1 MIRNNYLKS
10 NKKVGFTLLEL
21 IVVMA
26 VSVMIIG
33 VIYTFFIV
41 NQKSLSRAEINS
53 TLQGEAATIQK
64 EVDVIG
70 AQGKSITSMVD
81 ATTNSTV
88 TPGSITY
95 ASVDTAVE
103 NGSIKGYSVKSIT
116 TQIYS
121 GESGSTVTPYLSGY
135 YTLYLVDVGR
145 SEKKLYLKNDLDPG
159 TGKLLS
165 SNVVSMS
172 ITPLNYQTVATK
184 TAETFNKAPGLQIN
198 ITLHMKKGFSDI
210 TYPVTTIVNFR
221 NKDLINS

>member
-1 MIRNNYLKS
+1 MNKNNYSKS
-10 NKKVGFTLLEL
+10 NKKEGFTLLEL

-26 VSVMIIG
+26 ISVIIIG

-64 EVDVIG
+64 EITVIG
-70 AQGKSITSMVD
+70 TQGKGISSMID
-81 ATTNSTV
+81 ALTGSTV
-88 TPGSITY
+88 TPGGTTY
-95 ASVDTAVE
+95 ASVGTTIE
-103 NGSIKGYSVKSIT
+103 NGSLKGYSVNSIT

-121 GESGSTVTPYLSGY
+121 DELTGTTTPYLSGY

-145 SEKKLYLKNDLDPG
+145 SEKKLYLKNDSDPG

-221 NKDLINS
+221 NSNL

>member
-1 MIRNNYLKS
+1 MNKNNYSKTNS
-10 NKKVGFTLLEL
+10 KKGFTLLEL

-70 AQGKSITSMVD
+70 AQGKSITSMID
-81 ATTNSTV
+81 ATTDSTV
-88 TPGSITY
+88 TPGSVTY

-103 NGSIKGYSVKSIT
+103 NGSLKGYKINSLT

-121 GESGSTVTPYLSGY
+121 GESASTTTPYLSGY
-135 YTLYLVDVGR
+135 YTLYLADVHGKT
-145 SEKKLYLKNDLDPG
+145 EKNLYLKNDSDPG
-159 TGKLLS
+159 AGKLLS
-165 SNVVSMS
+165 SNALSMS
-172 ITPLNYQTVATK
+172 VTPLNYQAVATK
-184 TAETFNKAPGLQIN
+184 TTATFDKTTGLQIT
-198 ITLHMKKGFSDI
+198 IILHIKKGFSDI
-210 TYPVTTIVNFR
+210 TYPVTTVVNFR
-221 NKDLINS
+221 NSNL

>member
-1 MIRNNYLKS
+1 MNNNNYSKS
-10 NKKVGFTLLEL
+10 NRKKGFTLLEL

-33 VIYTFFIV
+33 VIYTFYIV

-121 GESGSTVTPYLSGY
+121 GESASTVTPYLSGY
-135 YTLYLVDVGR
+135 YTLYLDDIPGKT
-145 SEKKLYLKNDLDPG
+145 EKKLYLKNDLNTG
-159 TGKLLS
+159 HGKLLS
-165 SNVVSMS
+165 SNAVSMS
-172 ITPLNYQTVATK
+172 ITPLNYQSVA
-184 TAETFNKAPGLQIN
+184 NKA
-198 ITLHMKKGFSDI
+198 TATFDTRKE
-210 TYPVTTIVNFR
+210 
-221 NKDLINS
+221 

>member
-1 MIRNNYLKS
+1 MNNNNYSKS
-10 NKKVGFTLLEL
+10 NRKKGFTLLEL

-33 VIYTFFIV
+33 VIYTFYIV

-121 GESGSTVTPYLSGY
+121 GESASTVTPYLSGY
-135 YTLYLVDVGR
+135 YTLYLDDIPGKT
-145 SEKKLYLKNDLDPG
+145 EKKLYLKNDLNTG
-159 TGKLLS
+159 HGKLLS
-165 SNVVSMS
+165 SNAVSMS
-172 ITPLNYQTVATK
+172 ITPLNYQSVA
-184 TAETFNKAPGLQIN
+184 NKATATFDKTTGLQIT
-198 ITLHMKKGFSDI
+198 IILHIKKGFSDI
-210 TYPVTTIVNFR
+210 TYPVTTVVNFR
-221 NKDLINS
+221 NSDL

>member
-1 MIRNNYLKS
+1 MNNNNYSKS
-10 NKKVGFTLLEL
+10 NRKKGFTLLEL

-70 AQGKSITSMVD
+70 AQGKGITSMVD

-121 GESGSTVTPYLSGY
+121 GETVGTTTPYLSGY
-135 YTLYLVDVGR
+135 YTLYLDDVPGKT
-145 SEKKLYLKNDLDPG
+145 EKNLYLKNDSDSG
-159 TGKLLS
+159 KGKLLS

-172 ITPLNYQTVATK
+172 ITPLNYQSVATK
-184 TAETFNKAPGLQIN
+184 TTATFDKTTGLQIT
-198 ITLHMKKGFSDI
+198 IILHIKKGFSDI
-210 TYPVTTIVNFR
+210 TYPVTTVVNFR
-221 NKDLINS
+221 NSDL